1 VRKGES
7 VNHPKAPLRQPLT
20 PGSAKVP
27 EILRLPKNYIYV
39 VYISK
44 ITSIDYTITCQVVIA
59 HQSKKPLSLASGPS
73 GPSGPGDLIFYP
85 EPITAESIKQVV
97 YSVYDMDEAVSR
109 ETILCFLH
117 LLKSILD
124 Y

>member
-1 VRKGES
+1 MRKGES

-73 GPSGPGDLIFYP
+73 GPGDLIFYP

-97 YSVYDMDEAVSR
+97 HSVYNMDEAVSR
-109 ETILCFLH
+109 KTILCFLH